1 MKNKINED
9 NLSQRIRF
17 KFPKHEIIDQLE
29 NMFVFNLETYNDQ
42 AFAEAYAAG
51 LYGVNRLRDRWDR
64 EKNSEEIQT
73 QRKYVVSNKSCGNPV
88 MNMLKFF
95 SPKTTKV
102 IKELLSI
109 KVMKSLAGIVFF
121 Y

>member
-17 KFPKHEIIDQLE
+17 KFPKHEILDQLE
-29 NMFVFNLETYNDQ
+29 NVFVFNSETYNDQ

-73 QRKYVVSNKSCGNPV
+73 QRKYVV
-88 MNMLKFF
+88 F
-95 SPKTTKV
+95 
-102 IKELLSI
+102 
-109 KVMKSLAGIVFF
+109 
-121 Y
+121 